1 MTQARFPLAMIAVA
15 ALALNGC
22 GRRDE
27 VPADSAVAAP
37 APAAPMASVT
47 TIETGKHVD
56 ANKRVVDTT
65 SVFAPNDTMY
75 VAVVTAMP
83 GVRAASKANAT
94 PSSTLKTLVTFQ
106 DGQVVDSSSQTVQ
119 AGPSSVT
126 EFHLVKPGGWPT
138 GDYTVEIMLD
148 GQSVGTRRLTVR
160 R

>member
-1 MTQARFPLAMIAVA
+1 MKQLRFPLAIVAVA

-22 GRRDE
+22 GRKDE
-27 VPADSAVAAP
+27 PPADSAVAAP

-47 TIETGKHVD
+47 TIETGKHID

-65 SVFAPNDTMY
+65 TVFAPNDTMY
-75 VAVVTAMP
+75 VAVVT
-83 GVRAASKANAT
+83 ANAT

-119 AGPSSVT
+119 SGPSSVT

>member
-1 MTQARFPLAMIAVA
+1 MTHARFPLAMIAVA

-27 VPADSAVAAP
+27 PPADSAVAAP

-65 SVFAPNDTMY
+65 SVFAPNDTMF
-75 VAVVTAMP
+75 VAVVT
-83 GVRAASKANAT
+83 ANAT

-119 AGPSSVT
+119 SGPSSVT

>member
-1 MTQARFPLAMIAVA
+1 MMNMKFPLAIVAVA
-15 ALALNGC
+15 ALTLNGC
-22 GRRDE
+22 GRKDE
-27 VPADSAVAAP
+27 APADSAVAAP
-37 APAAPMASVT
+37 APAPPMASVT

-75 VAVVTAMP
+75 VAVVT
-83 GVRAASKANAT
+83 ANAT

-126 EFHLVKPGGWPT
+126 EFHLVKAGGWPT